1 MKKSW
6 LKILGV
12 NIMTSENKSSKGRI
26 GSRLDTGKEEL
37 VN

>member
-1 MKKSW
+1 MKKSS

-12 NIMTSENKSSKGRI
+12 NIMTSENKSSKGGI
-26 GSRLDTGKEEL
+26 HSTLDTGKEEL